1 MWIRIVQIEGEIAIF
16 ILRVRVQV
24 PVILYLPV
32 PSVVPPQGEFKEC
45 SKESGEK
52 RQRRSGGK
60 YIIAPSLGW
69 YRRSCSLP
77 VSV

>member
-52 RQRRSGGK
+52 RQRRSGK

-69 YRRSCSLP
+69 YRSCSLP